1 MWLIQTLK
9 LAKVTK
15 PNITTIEN
23 LMKSFFRKRQLNY
36 ENETITSD
44 LIEIMKGFY
53 QQEKVLSVIPFV
65 LPINPPSHLLQHTK
79 GYNTLKTAD
88 DNIHTTSLLMT

>member
-53 QQEKVLSVIPFV
+53 Q
-65 LPINPPSHLLQHTK
+65 HTK